1 VVACDEGV
9 WGMLWVLSTVERKA
23 EGCCGWY
30 GGGGGII
37 IIRRDIGDGGEV
49 GIKQAWRVRA

>member
-1 VVACDEGV
+1 
-9 WGMLWVLSTVERKA
+9 MLWLLSTVERKA

-49 GIKQAWRVRA
+49 GIKQALRVRA